1 MLYSHSRLSTYEQC
15 PLKFRFKYI
24 DRLDAEKEDTIEA
37 FLGSRVHDT
46 LEWLY
51 TKVQMTK
58 IPSLKQTISQY
69 KKIWKENYNKN
80 IIINKKDISA
90 KNYFNLG
97 SKFIKKYYE
106 RHKPFDEN
114 TIGMEMRV
122 LIDLNGD
129 GKYKIQGYIDRL
141 AYNEKEKAYEI
152 HDYKTNSTLKT
163 KEELDQDRQLALYSI
178 GIKNMFPDAKKVNL
192 VWHFLAFQKQ
202 FYSDRSEKQLEK
214 LKQDTIRL
222 IDRIEAT
229 KTFKPNKS
237 SLCKWCEYQPVCPL
251 WKHLFMLEKE
261 TANEYLKDTGV
272 NLVNKYAELYHK
284 RKAIIEEI
292 DKEIEKLKEAII
304 KYSKD
309 KGIGVIFGSN
319 NQLSISTA
327 EKTRFPGKN
336 TEEREKLENMLKK
349 LNKWQEVATLDT
361 YALDKK
367 IEEGEWPKDIVKK
380 IKEFSEKYTT
390 ESIRLSKRRDVEK

>member
-292 DKEIEKLKEAII
+292 DKEIEKLKEAVI